1 MKGGHKSF
9 HCQVCLGQLLNFDR
23 CLAAWVLVIQA
34 HVPSARAHVSWILV
48 AGRLG
53 FGMT

>member
-1 MKGGHKSF
+1 MEGGHISF
-9 HCQVCLGQLLNFDR
+9 HCQVCLGQLHNFDR
-23 CLAAWVLVIQA
+23 YLEARVLVIQA
-34 HVPSARAHVSWILV
+34 HVPSARVHAYWILV